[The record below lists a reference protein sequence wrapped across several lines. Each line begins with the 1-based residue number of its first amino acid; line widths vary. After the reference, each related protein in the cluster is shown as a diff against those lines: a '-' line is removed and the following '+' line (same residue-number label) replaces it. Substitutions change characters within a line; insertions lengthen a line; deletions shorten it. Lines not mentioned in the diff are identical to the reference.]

1 MANGDVAPRIISPG
15 TRWKTVCLTLWP
27 LWVLPAP
34 HDSRL
39 DRLQKRPESF
49 KKKKKENYHS
59 SARKTNYNFLVFQAH
74 RLVSVHSREEATK

>member
-49 KKKKKENYHS
+49 KKKKKKIITPLLEKPTTISWS
-59 SARKTNYNFLVFQAH
+59 SKPID
-74 RLVSVHSREEATK
+74 